1 LQQKNNTSEKAK
13 SVNLKLLEIDSDI
26 LKEKEPDEDKRLE
39 VKNFWDISSL
49 EIKSEIEKD
58 AYKDYIIMCGVEGKI
73 QKMAFSAAKDKI
85 IKDYLMKNL
94 SKYTAEEVKKV
105 ESIPFEKLY
114 TENIEIIQSSS
125 AEKSKNEK
133 LEIVKEK
140 AKEVTEINTAEEAK
154 NIEITKIYKNMSMF
168 QLDLLDL
175 LEGENIKEVNKII
188 RLLGITKFFEG
199 ELGKLYLVLEYNE
212 EEESIIKIK
221 ALI

>member
-1 LQQKNNTSEKAK
+1 
-13 SVNLKLLEIDSDI
+13 I